1 MCLFFKKFSMKEN
14 IAVIR
19 ENITEIAKATASEN
33 PELITKS
40 LEAMT
45 EAVAKLEKSAQE
57 NEAERKEIAK
67 SHAEE
72 VKKYAELHTYAE
84 NLPELMKE
92 LVEAMK
98 IQSGNIETIQ
108 KNLADLGAP
117 QGSKQDKSEEIT
129 KSATPLEQL
138 GKKLF
143 NM

>member
-1 MCLFFKKFSMKEN
+1 MKEN

-45 EAVAKLEKSAQE
+45 EAVEKLEKSAQE

-84 NLPELMKE
+84 NLPKLFEE
-92 LVEAMK
+92 LVEAVK
-98 IQSGNIETIQ
+98 TQNNGIETIQ
-108 KNLADLGAP
+108 KNLADLSAP